1 MIEDNLD
8 FAFKDNVSVF
18 RQIREKAKLSRKE
31 FADLMN
37 VHPDTIE
44 RWETG
49 RQTPRLTMPQVKT
62 LSRIASQ
69 LGINL
74 GEIPD
79 NLIN

>member
-1 MIEDNLD
+1 MIEDNFD
-8 FAFKDNVSVF
+8 FVFKDNVSIF

-49 RQTPRLTMPQVKT
+49 RQTPRLTMYQVKT
-62 LSRIASQ
+62 LCQIATQ

-74 GEIPD
+74 GDIPD
-79 NLIN
+79 NLID